1 MINNMKI
8 ENVIYIITHPQFPG
22 YVKIGYASDL
32 KQRLS
37 SLNTGTICD
46 FEPYAVYET
55 PKEKS
60 DIQIHAIIKLL
71 NPILRASKFDG
82 GKEGQKEFFKLDP
95 EQAFQLMEHIAI
107 VSGTRQKLYKIDKNL
122 KPIAGT
128 DGTKDK
134 TDDVEDPT
142 PPPVVPPIKNHN
154 IPDGLYTM
162 ETKLKKTGLVAKA
175 TLEIKGNKFV
185 LKAGSFIAPESE
197 RNDKFKTWYRNIK
210 VKDNVLLEDKEYES
224 VSTPAV
230 IVRGKSTNGW
240 TIWKNSKGEYIEVYK
255 DTN

>member
-1 MINNMKI
+1 M
-8 ENVIYIITHPQFPG
+8 
-22 YVKIGYASDL
+22 
-32 KQRLS
+32 
-37 SLNTGTICD
+37 
-46 FEPYAVYET
+46 
-55 PKEKS
+55 
-60 DIQIHAIIKLL
+60 
-71 NPILRASKFDG
+71 
-82 GKEGQKEFFKLDP
+82 DP

-128 DGTKDK
+128 DGTKTNDA
-134 TDDVEDPT
+134 DDPT

-175 TLEIKGNKFV
+175 TLEVKGNKFI

-197 RNDKFKTWYRNIK
+197 RYDKVKTWYRNIK
-210 VKDNVLLEDKEYES
+210 VKDNILLEDKEYES
-224 VSTPAV
+224 VSAPAV

-240 TIWKNSKGEYIEVYK
+240 VAWKNANGEYIEVYK
-255 DTN
+255 TKN